1 MVSLTTH
8 ALSSCAYRKVLLFV
22 ASLGGLLYGIDIG
35 IIAAALLYVGKTI
48 NLSIGETSLIVAAVL
63 GGGMI
68 SSPAA
73 GLLADLFGRKKIM
86 VVGGLLFVASI
97 AFIVLSQGF
106 VPLFLGRLLQ
116 GISGGFIAV
125 VVPLYLAET
134 LDADNRGKGTALF
147 QFMLT
152 VGIVLAALIGWFYTR
167 QAELVVSR
175 SSGNTVLIRAAQQ
188 HAWRG
193 MFLSVIYPGILF
205 LVGALFLSESPRWLI
220 RRGRRQDGLNALRR
234 TAASDHDA
242 KVQFD
247 EIQSLI
253 AQTKSHVG
261 SDSLWRKKYIIPF
274 ALSCL
279 ILACNQATGINTVLG
294 FMVVILKHAGMSATR
309 ATQGDVI
316 VKLLNCIMTF
326 VAVTLVDKK
335 GRKFLLKLGTGGIIL
350 SLFAAALLFYRSE
363 SKRVDIKAQVQ
374 SAQRGNTLTY
384 PVTSDTSK
392 SNGEMALTVLYTYG
406 DGDRVATALSADE
419 SPILHIQPEGQANSG
434 RVPNLTIKNAF
445 YGPIADEHTGWLIT
459 ICLALFI
466 ASFSVGP
473 GVVVWLTLS
482 ELMPMRI
489 RSRGMGIA
497 LLLNQGVSTIIAGTF
512 LPVVGNYGY
521 YAIFSFWAGCT
532 VIYFAV
538 AAFYLPETKGKTLE
552 QIEAH
557 FEQ

>member
-1 MVSLTTH
+1 MSSPKAPSLSPQVYGR
-8 ALSSCAYRKVLLFV
+8 LLLFV

-48 NLSIGETSLIVAAVL
+48 SLSIGETSLIVAAVL

-73 GLLADLFGRKKIM
+73 GLLADRFGRKKIM
-86 VVGGLLFVASI
+86 VVGGMLFVASI

-134 LDADNRGKGTALF
+134 LDAETRGKGTALF

-152 VGIVLAALIGWFYTR
+152 VGIAIAALIGWFYTR
-167 QAELVVSR
+167 QAELAVSR
-175 SSGNTVLIRAAQQ
+175 SAGNAALIRAAQE

-193 MFLSVIYPGILF
+193 MFLSVIYPGALF
-205 LVGALFLSESPRWLI
+205 LVGALLLSESPRWLI
-220 RRGRRQDGLNALRR
+220 RKGRKQDGLDALRR
-234 TAASDHDA
+234 TASSNYDA
-242 KVQFD
+242 EIEFD
-247 EIQSLI
+247 EIESLI
-253 AQTKSHVG
+253 TQKQSRAG
-261 SDSLWRKKYIIPF
+261 SDSLWHKKYIIPF

-316 VKLLNCIMTF
+316 VKLLNCVMTL
-326 VAVTLVDKK
+326 VAVSLVDKK
-335 GRKFLLKLGTGGIIL
+335 GRKFLLKLGTGGIIISL
-350 SLFAAALLFYRSE
+350 STAALLFYLSE
-363 SKRVDIKAQVQ
+363 SRRVDIKAQVQ
-374 SAQRGNTLTY
+374 SAQRGNIVTY
-384 PVTSDTSK
+384 PFTWDPSK
-392 SNGEMALTVLYTYG
+392 SSGEMALTVLYTYG
-406 DGDRVATALSADE
+406 DGDRVATVLSDDDK
-419 SPILHIQPEGQANSG
+419 PILHIQPEEQTTDG
-434 RVPNLTIKNAF
+434 RIPTLMIKRAF
-445 YGPIADEHTGWLIT
+445 YVPVASEHTGWLIT
-459 ICLALFI
+459 ACLALFI
-466 ASFSVGP
+466 ASFAVGP

-512 LPVVGNYGY
+512 LPMVGNYGY

-532 VIYFAV
+532 VIYFLV
-538 AAFYLPETKGKTLE
+538 ATFYLPETKGKTLE
-552 QIEAH
+552 QIEVH
-557 FEQ
+557 FER

>member
-1 MVSLTTH
+1 MVFPKIPR
-8 ALSSCAYRKVLLFV
+8 LSPPVYGRLLLFV

-73 GLLADLFGRKKIM
+73 GLLADFFGRKKIM

-134 LDADNRGKGTALF
+134 LDAKTRGKGTALF

-152 VGIVLAALIGWFYTR
+152 VGIALAALIGWFYTR

-175 SSGNTVLIRAAQQ
+175 SSGNTALIRAAQQ

-205 LVGALFLSESPRWLI
+205 LVGALLLSESPRWLI

-234 TAASDHDA
+234 TATSDHDA
-242 KVQFD
+242 KIQFD
-247 EIQSLI
+247 EIQSLTI
-253 AQTKSHVG
+253 QTKSQVG

-274 ALSCL
+274 VLSCL

-316 VKLLNCIMTF
+316 VKLLNCIMTL

-335 GRKFLLKLGTGGIIL
+335 GRKFLLKLGAGGIIL
-350 SLFAAALLFYRSE
+350 SLSAAALLFYSSE
-363 SKRVDIKAQVQ
+363 SKRVDMKAQVQ

-384 PVTSDTSK
+384 PVPGGISK
-392 SNGEMALTVLYTYG
+392 SRGEMVLTVLYTYG
-406 DGDRVATALSADE
+406 DGDHVATALRDDE
-419 SPILHIQPEGQANSG
+419 TPVLRIQPEGHATDD
-434 RVPNLTIKNAF
+434 RVPALTIKNAF
-445 YGPIADEHTGWLIT
+445 YGPVADEHTGWLIT

-512 LPVVGNYGY
+512 LPVVGKYGY
-521 YAIFSFWAGCT
+521 YAIFSFWASCT
-532 VIYFAV
+532 VIYFLV
-538 AAFYLPETKGKTLE
+538 ATFYLPETKGKTLE

>member
-1 MVSLTTH
+1 MDFHKTP
-8 ALSSCAYRKVLLFV
+8 AFSSRAYRRVLLFV

-35 IIAAALLYVGKTI
+35 IIAAALLYLGKTI

-97 AFIVLSQGF
+97 AFIVLSHGF

-134 LDADNRGKGTALF
+134 LDANNRGKGTALF

-152 VGIVLAALIGWFYTR
+152 VGIALAALIGWFYTR
-167 QAELVVSR
+167 QAELAVSR
-175 SSGNTVLIRAAQQ
+175 SAGNTALIRAAQE

-193 MFLSVIYPGILF
+193 MFLSVIYPGVLF
-205 LVGALFLSESPRWLI
+205 LMGALFLSESPRWLI
-220 RRGRRQDGLNALRR
+220 RRGRRQEGLNALRR
-234 TAASDHDA
+234 TAASDQDA
-242 KVQFD
+242 ETEFN

-253 AQTKSHVG
+253 IQKKSHVG
-261 SDSLWRKKYIIPF
+261 SDPLWRRKYIIPF

-294 FMVVILKHAGMSATR
+294 FMVVILKHAGLSALR

-316 VKLLNCIMTF
+316 VKLLNCIMTL
-326 VAVTLVDKK
+326 VAVVLVDKK
-335 GRKFLLKLGTGGIIL
+335 GRKYLLMLGTGGIIL
-350 SLFAAALLFYRSE
+350 SLSVAALLFYKSE
-363 SKRVDIKAQVQ
+363 SKRVDITAKVQ
-374 SAQRGNTLTY
+374 SAQRGNILNY
-384 PVTSDTSK
+384 PVTGDTSK
-392 SNGEMALTVLYTYG
+392 SRREIAVTVLYTYG
-406 DGDRVATALSADE
+406 NGDRTATVLSDDE
-419 SPILHIQPEGQANSG
+419 KPVLHIQPEEQTNNG
-434 RVPNLTIKNAF
+434 RIPALMIKKAF
-445 YGPIADEHTGWLIT
+445 YVPVESERTGWLIT
-459 ICLALFI
+459 TCLALFI
-466 ASFSVGP
+466 ASFAVGP

-521 YAIFSFWAGCT
+521 YAIFSLWASCT
-532 VIYFAV
+532 VVYFLV
-538 AAFYLPETKGKTLE
+538 ATFYLPETKGKTLE

>member
-1 MVSLTTH
+1 
-8 ALSSCAYRKVLLFV
+8 
-22 ASLGGLLYGIDIG
+22 
-35 IIAAALLYVGKTI
+35 
-48 NLSIGETSLIVAAVL
+48 
-63 GGGMI
+63 MI

-86 VVGGLLFVASI
+86 LVGGLLFVASI
-97 AFIVLSQGF
+97 SFIVLSQGF

-134 LDADNRGKGTALF
+134 LDADSRGKGTALF

-152 VGIVLAALIGWFYTR
+152 VGIALAALVGWFYTR

-175 SSGNTVLIRAAQQ
+175 SSGNAMLIRAAQQ
-188 HAWRG
+188 HAWHG

-220 RRGRRQDGLNALRR
+220 RRGRRQDALNALRR

-253 AQTKSHVG
+253 TQTKSQVG
-261 SDSLWRKKYIIPF
+261 ADSLWRKKYVIPF
-274 ALSCL
+274 ALACL

-316 VKLLNCIMTF
+316 VKLLNCIMTL

-335 GRKFLLKLGTGGIIL
+335 GRKFLLKLGTGGIIISL
-350 SLFAAALLFYRSE
+350 SAAALLFYRSE

-374 SAQRGNTLTY
+374 SAQRGNVLTF
-384 PVTSDTSK
+384 PVTSDASK
-392 SNGEMALTVLYTYG
+392 SRGEMVLTVLYTYG
-406 DGDRVATALSADE
+406 DGDRVATVLSDDE
-419 SPILHIQPEGQANSG
+419 KPVLHIQPEERTSSG
-434 RVPNLTIKNAF
+434 RIPALTIKKAF
-445 YGPIADEHTGWLIT
+445 YVPVASEHSGWLIT
-459 ICLALFI
+459 TCLALFI
-466 ASFSVGP
+466 ASFAVGP

-521 YAIFSFWAGCT
+521 YAIFSFWASCT
-532 VIYFAV
+532 VIYFLV
-538 AAFYLPETKGKTLE
+538 ATFYLPETKGKTLE

-557 FEQ
+557 F